1 MNRHLPGDAE
11 APPLAANTCGAF
23 QSRASR
29 LPLLALGECS
39 NLRCGLVQ
47 RSSPKLRSPDLPPHT
62 EQSTGRLDFSQD
74 KQLRAP
80 RPLASRAADNAIAND
95 LDLPPLVLN
104 ANVVFSSF
112 GGGQQ
117 IGMSRSCLRLLDG
130 RQNHFHL
137 YTLSMTPTLILT
149 AALLVGLGLNQI
161 NEYEKE
167 KKR

>member
-1 MNRHLPGDAE
+1 MACTKTSCVSCRPQRNRH
-11 APPLAANTCGAF
+11 C
-23 QSRASR
+23 
-29 LPLLALGECS
+29 
-39 NLRCGLVQ
+39 
-47 RSSPKLRSPDLPPHT
+47 T
-62 EQSTGRLDFSQD
+62 E
-74 KQLRAP
+74 
-80 RPLASRAADNAIAND
+80 

-117 IGMSRSCLRLLDG
+117 IGMSRSCLRLLNG
-130 RQNHFHL
+130 RQNHCHL

>member
-1 MNRHLPGDAE
+1 M
-11 APPLAANTCGAF
+11 
-23 QSRASR
+23 
-29 LPLLALGECS
+29 
-39 NLRCGLVQ
+39 
-47 RSSPKLRSPDLPPHT
+47 
-62 EQSTGRLDFSQD
+62 
-74 KQLRAP
+74 
-80 RPLASRAADNAIAND
+80 
-95 LDLPPLVLN
+95 LN

-130 RQNHFHL
+130 RQNHLHL